1 MQIIEFTFD
10 TLRFVDAVPAQA
22 PANGFVWVLL
32 DRDELEATLPQL
44 QTAAQGIG
52 GSTLLDLHCQDLGS
66 AVHPSHYDYTSVYD
80 LIIFRRL
87 ATQIETRA
95 ETEHEAAIETYHGQ
109 VGDDKS
115 RARIKPRGGMPAFN
129 RISSK
134 AVGFAVF
141 DRLLIS
147 VHPRGCYAA
156 KNFIQRFLADVKFSV
171 DAVTLD
177 PASAR
182 SRMPISPADLVL
194 RMVNAMVDSYLDLRK
209 ELTSQLEH
217 WQGEL
222 LKPNTRFS
230 NWGALMTARSQLH
243 VLEDLCD
250 EQRDAMQE
258 WLDSLREQ
266 PLSTFALGGSH
277 GGGNSGGKS
286 GGNGDSA
293 DAVLAPADP
302 HLAHTQAQAQRDQ
315 LVARARDV
323 IEHIERVVHHA
334 RRLEQS
340 AETVVQ
346 IHFSAQSNRT
356 NDIMRTL
363 TALTA
368 VFLPLNLITGFF
380 GMNFEFLPLI
390 HHPSAFWWT
399 FGFMLLLV
407 LVVVAVFWR
416 KRYLARTRR

>member
-1 MQIIEFTFD
+1 MQIIEFTAD
-10 TLRFVDAVPAQA
+10 SLRFVDAVPSQA
-22 PANGFVWVLL
+22 PPNGFVWVLL
-32 DRDELEATLPQL
+32 DRDEFEATLPQL
-44 QTAAQGIG
+44 QTAAQRMG
-52 GSTLLDLHCQDLGS
+52 GSTLLDLHCQDLAS

-87 ATQIETRA
+87 ATQIETHA
-95 ETEHEAAIETYHGQ
+95 EAEHEAAIETYHGQ
-109 VGDDKS
+109 GGTS
-115 RARIKPRGGMPAFN
+115 RIKPRGGLPAFN

-156 KNFIQRFLADVKFSV
+156 KSFIQRFLADVKFSV

-177 PASAR
+177 AASAR
-182 SRMPISPADLVL
+182 SRIPTSPADLVL

-222 LKPNTRFS
+222 LKPGTRFS

-250 EQRDAMQE
+250 GQHDAMQE

-266 PLSTFALGGSH
+266 PLSTFLIATSH
-277 GGGNSGGKS
+277 GGGNGGA
-286 GGNGDSA
+286 A

-323 IEHIERVVHHA
+323 LEHIERVVRHA

-390 HHPSAFWWT
+390 HHPTAFWWT
-399 FGFMLLLV
+399 FGFMILLV
-407 LVVVAVFWR
+407 VVVVAVFWR
-416 KRYLARTRR
+416 KQYLARTRR

>member
-1 MQIIEFTFD
+1 MQIIEFTAD
-10 TLRFVDAVPAQA
+10 SLRFMDAVPNNA
-22 PANGFVWVLL
+22 PSDGFVWIFL
-32 DRDELEATLPQL
+32 DRDEFEIKRPQL
-44 QTAAQGIG
+44 QAAAQRLG
-52 GSTLLDLHCQDLGS
+52 GSALLDLHCQDLAS

-87 ATQIETRA
+87 ATQLETQGA
-95 ETEHEAAIETYHGQ
+95 ADHEAAIETYHGQ
-109 VGDDKS
+109 GGES
-115 RARIKPRGGMPAFN
+115 RIKARGGMPAFN

-147 VHPRGCYAA
+147 VHPRDCYTATS
-156 KNFIQRFLADVKFSV
+156 FVQRFLAEAQFSV
-171 DAVTLD
+171 DAPAAD
-177 PASAR
+177 PSSSR
-182 SRMPISPADLVL
+182 SRLPVSAADLML
-194 RMVNAMVDSYLDLRK
+194 RMINAMVDSYLDLRR
-209 ELTSQLEH
+209 ELTRQLEH
-217 WQGEL
+217 WQAEL
-222 LKPNTRFS
+222 LKANARFT
-230 NWGALMTARSQLH
+230 NWGALMTARSKLH

-250 EQRDAMQE
+250 GQHDAMQE

-266 PLSTFALGGSH
+266 PLSAFVK
-277 GGGNSGGKS
+277 NST
-286 GGNGDSA
+286 
-293 DAVLAPADP
+293 APAVPLVIHPGAPPIATPRLDSDTYF
-302 HLAHTQAQAQRDQ
+302 AAQAQRDQ

-323 IEHIERVVHHA
+323 IEHIQRVSHHA

-390 HHPSAFWWT
+390 HLAWGFWMV

-416 KRYLARTRR
+416 KQYLARTQR